1 MDAIELLDIINAGE
15 TSKVQFKE
23 KLPHLDSLA
32 AEIAAM
38 SNSLGGIILFGVKDK
53 TGDIIGLSYDEL
65 QEYNRKIADTATN
78 NVLPI
83 VYVTS
88 EVVNLESEEIKKIL
102 VVHINE
108 GINKPY
114 KDRNLAIWV
123 KQGSDKRR
131 VSDNAE
137 ILRLF
142 QRSGNLSADEMEIP
156 STSVEDINES
166 VFKFFFEKGFE
177 HSFDVSGLDYT
188 HTLTNLNILRNNSL
202 TLSGLLFFGK
212 NPQRFKPAF
221 CIKAVSFFGN
231 DISGR
236 EYRNSQ
242 DINGTIPELFDGG
255 MTFFTSNLKH
265 TQQGQSFNTLG
276 IMEISKIALE
286 ELLQNALIHRDY
298 LKNAAVRILIFDNR
312 IEIISPGRLPNSLTV
327 ENIKY
332 GNTVL
337 RNNLLATFCSK
348 TMLYRGLG
356 SGIQRSLKE
365 QPNIELINDFEGE
378 QFIVKIP
385 RQV

>member
-23 KLPHLDSLA
+23 KLPHLDSLG
-32 AEIAAM
+32 AEMAAM

-65 QEYNRKIADTATN
+65 QDYNRKVADTATN
-78 NVLPI
+78 HVLPI
-83 VYVTS
+83 VYVTT
-88 EVVNLESEEIKKIL
+88 EVVNIESEEIKKIL
-102 VVHINE
+102 VVHISE
-108 GINKPY
+108 GVNKPY

-156 STSVEDINES
+156 STSVEDINTS
-166 VFKFFFEKGFE
+166 VFKVFFEKYFE
-177 HSFDVSGLDYT
+177 HSFDDSGLDYI
-188 HTLTNLNILRNNSL
+188 HTLTNLNILRNNNL
-202 TLSGLLFFGK
+202 TLGGLLFFGK

-231 DISGR
+231 EIGGT

-242 DINGTIPELFDGG
+242 DINGTIPELFNGG

-265 TQQGQSFNTLG
+265 TQQDQSFNTLG

-327 ENIKY
+327 ENIKF

-365 QPNIELINDFEGE
+365 QPNTEFINDFEGE